1 MLDVNTIKEDR
12 QMLSL
17 TGLNLEEF
25 CLLVDHFSKGY
36 QQALDSGFVQ
46 AHKLG
51 QRQSGGGRKGKLAS
65 KEQKLFFILYYLKVY
80 PTFDV
85 LAATFQMAR
94 SKACENAHKLA
105 QALYYSLQ
113 ALQVVPAREI
123 NSAEQMEIIFKDLKT
138 ILVDASERPY
148 LRRQEE
154 LQKAAHYSGKKKM
167 HA

>member
-25 CLLVDHFSKGY
+25 CLLVDKFPRGY
-36 QQALDSGFVQ
+36 QKSLDMGFVR
-46 AHKLG
+46 AATLR

-65 KEQKLFFILYYLKVY
+65 MEQKLFFILYYLKVY

-105 QALYYSLQ
+105 KALYF
-113 ALQVVPAREI
+113 ALQDLAVVPAREI
-123 NSAEQMEIIFKDLKT
+123 NSAEQMALIFKDLKT

-148 LRRQEE
+148 LRRQDD
-154 LQKAAHYSGKKKM
+154 LQKAAHYSGKKKIY
-167 HA
+167 A